1 MLTMDVLGVRARVPD
16 NEVVVI
22 LGERGGNRV
31 VPIVIGPREG
41 AAIASAQAGIVP
53 PRPQTHDLF
62 VATLHALDRTVALAR
77 IVDLREGTF
86 FAEVVLDNGVVVDS
100 RASDAIAL
108 AVRDKCE
115 VLCAEHVVD
124 AAGLILE
131 EDEAGE
137 EDEAVDEEQAVEQFK
152 EFLEQ
157 ISPEDFRED
166 EDSPST

>member
-1 MLTMDVLGVRARVPD
+1 MDVLGVRARIPD

-22 LGERGGNRV
+22 LGEREGTRV

-62 VATLHALDRTVALAR
+62 VAALHVLGRRVSEVR
-77 IVDLREGTF
+77 VVDLRDGTF
-86 FAEVVLDNGVVVDS
+86 FAEVELDNGQVLDS

-108 AVRDKCE
+108 AVRESCD
-115 VLCAEHVVD
+115 VLCADEVVD
-124 AAGLILE
+124 AAGLVIE
-131 EDEAGE
+131 EDEGAE
-137 EDEAVDEEQAVEQFK
+137 VDEEETVEEFK

-157 ISPEDFRED
+157 ISPEDFRE
-166 EDSPST
+166 ESPGSTSG

>member
-1 MLTMDVLGVRARVPD
+1 MDVLGVRARVPD

-22 LGERGGNRV
+22 LGVRGAARV

-62 VATLHALDRTVALAR
+62 AATLHALGRRMEHVR

-86 FAEVVLDNGVVVDS
+86 FAEIVLDNGVVVDS

-108 AVRDKCE
+108 AVREPCE
-115 VLCAEHVVD
+115 VYCAEHVVEQ
-124 AAGLILE
+124 AGLLLE
-131 EDEAGE
+131 EDETSE
-137 EDEAVDEEQAVEQFK
+137 EDEEQAVEQFK

-157 ISPEDFRED
+157 ITPEDFIED
-166 EDSPST
+166 EGPGSTSG

>member
-1 MLTMDVLGVRARVPD
+1 MDVLGVRARIPD

-22 LGERGGNRV
+22 LGESNGARV

-62 VATLHALDRTVALAR
+62 VNTLSALGRSVVETR

-86 FAEVVLDNGVVVDS
+86 HAELVLDNGIVVDS

-108 AVRDKCE
+108 AVRSGCD

-124 AAGLILE
+124 AAGVLIE
-131 EDEAGE
+131 EDEESVTEE
-137 EDEAVDEEQAVEQFK
+137 EDEEEAVEEFK
-152 EFLEQ
+152 SFLDK
-157 ISPEDFRED
+157 ISPEDFKD
-166 EDSPST
+166 A